1 MANDARRLI
10 LSQLG
15 FISWYSSICPRWKE
29 DLDGSELE
37 FIEAFKLEDRPKR
50 GYTFALWR
58 DYHELNLPHL
68 LDHSV
73 PFHYCWTD
81 EESSTGRFVRLNPGF
96 LSEFETLAATQLVG
110 PIDLR
115 QLPHYLDW
123 ERDLNRYDV
132 YFQDQFAGHVGGTIR
147 GFKPDW
153 EYLIVD
159 FSHYGARP
167 VENRLARRAYAERF
181 KGLVKYSPKGTTCT
195 FFRQNPFGIDEP
207 PSARVPRLDHLYSL
221 DDFGKE
227 STGYGK
233 SELEYFFEPTHIIR
247 ELSKN
252 GCAPRRGRT
261 YNTYNGMREWAVGS
275 AEFEEEAARS
285 RSRVSQRSRASTNR
299 TGAHGS
305 GPRGEPLSLQ
315 ERMEGAD
322 LRRARSPMSP
332 THRSEGGTSTWESR
346 WALTMAGRRR
356 SSRSMSPVRHDGW
369 WNHDWLSKAILVCED
384 YRTYVRMKTWAA
396 CCDAKD
402 ICDILNMAICYGA
415 AFELCVRQTDARKV
429 GMPTQVT
436 SLLQST
442 LHATYAVGF
451 TEIFLDFGAGGATCY
466 GRYLSQILAL
476 LSRPHAVAFIA
487 AGGILSFI
495 AQLYNKELVCRF
507 LEGPSVQVTQF
518 SKGKSFWMNNGED
531 DELWTTDQVSEGE
544 ISILLGH
551 IVTGNPATDTF
562 LWPHPS
568 WLENDSDHFHGAWT
582 PAAYSFLKNLEQNI
596 TQKKQYVWRTRKEWT
611 RFIRTGNRGA
621 YAASWVPTS
630 KDFSEGLDLIKSA
643 FPLDW
648 DKKCLSDIKIPEE
661 FESSALQD

>member
-1 MANDARRLI
+1 MANDARRII

-15 FISWYSSICPRWKE
+15 FISWYSSVCPRWKE
-29 DLDGSELE
+29 DLDGLELE
-37 FIEAFKLEDRPKR
+37 FIEAFKLEDRSKR

-58 DYHELNLPHL
+58 DYHELNIPHL
-68 LDHSV
+68 MDHSI
-73 PFHYCWTD
+73 PFHYCWTN

-96 LSEFETLAATQLVG
+96 LSEFEVFAATQPVG
-110 PIDLR
+110 PIDLS

-123 ERDLNRYDV
+123 ERDLKRYDV
-132 YFQDQFAGHVGGTIR
+132 YFQDQFAGRVGGTIR
-147 GFKPDW
+147 GFRPEW

-167 VENRLARRAYAERF
+167 VESRLARRAYSERF
-181 KGLVKYSPKGTTCT
+181 KGMVKHSPKGTTCT
-195 FFRQNPFGIDEP
+195 FFRQNPIGREEP
-207 PSARVPRLDHLYSL
+207 PSARTPHLDHPYPL

-227 STGYGK
+227 SKGYGK
-233 SELEYFFEPTHIIR
+233 SELEYFYEPTPSIR

-261 YNTYNGMREWAVGS
+261 YNTYNGMREWVIGS

-285 RSRVSQRSRASTNR
+285 RSRVSQRSQASTSR
-299 TGAHGS
+299 TGEGS
-305 GPRGEPLSLQ
+305 
-315 ERMEGAD
+315 
-322 LRRARSPMSP
+322 
-332 THRSEGGTSTWESR
+332 SR
-346 WALTMAGRRR
+346 YPRRR
-356 SSRSMSPVRHDGW
+356 SRSLSSERSTHSGDSDSRHSFEEEYGSLAEEGEIMPTDETLPPPVLWDDDGW
-369 WNHDWLSKAILVCED
+369 WNHDWLSKAVLVCED
-384 YRTYVRMKTWAA
+384 SRTYVRMKTWAA

-415 AFELCVRQTDARKV
+415 AFELYIRQTDVKKV

-476 LSRPHAVAFIA
+476 LSRPHAVAFIS

-518 SKGKSFWMNNGED
+518 SKGKSFWMNNGEE
-531 DELWTTDQVSEGE
+531 DELWTADQVSEGE

-596 TQKKQYVWRTRKEWT
+596 IQKKQYVWRTRKEWT

-630 KDFSEGLDLIKSA
+630 KDFSEGLALIKSA

-648 DKKCLSDIKIPEE
+648 DKRRLSDIIIPEE
-661 FESSALQD
+661 FESSAHQD